1 VDFKPH
7 KTCLWGEIYTYLY
20 IIVSLIS
27 SWCGIQHNTFLLL
40 RDLYREER
48 QDFVLF
54 PMQIFEINKHMEN
67 KATVLQLENEMKAGN
82 KNTTKCSFIFEIGN
96 PFSL

>member
-1 VDFKPH
+1 
-7 KTCLWGEIYTYLY
+7 
-20 IIVSLIS
+20 
-27 SWCGIQHNTFLLL
+27 
-40 RDLYREER
+40 
-48 QDFVLF
+48 
-54 PMQIFEINKHMEN
+54 MQIFEINKHMEN